1 MLALRPDRNGRGLS
15 PFQSISAPKAANT
28 ELNTVALRKGVDA
41 KASAK
46 GIC

>member
-15 PFQSISAPKAANT
+15 PFQTTPKAANT